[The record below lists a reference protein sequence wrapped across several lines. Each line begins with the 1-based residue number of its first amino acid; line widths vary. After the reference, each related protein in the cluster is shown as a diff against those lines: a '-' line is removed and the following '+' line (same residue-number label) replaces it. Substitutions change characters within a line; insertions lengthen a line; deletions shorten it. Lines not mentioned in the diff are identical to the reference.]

1 MANVRKRGPNQWQ
14 AQVRAKGY
22 PGQTRTFATRAAA
35 EHWAKSLEVEM
46 TRGTFVSRAEAE
58 RTTLYELLDRYCQD
72 ISPTKKGA
80 SSEVIRIR
88 AMMRD
93 PISQRFVA
101 TIRGTDIAC
110 YRDKRLKDVAS
121 ATIRR
126 ELGILSH
133 VFEVARKEW
142 GIFVPNPVRDIA
154 MPPNGKPR
162 ERRLIATLPDGT
174 SEESRLID
182 ACRRA
187 HGKFL
192 LPLVRLALETA
203 MRRGEMLSLKWEY
216 VDLTRRVARLVDTKN
231 GDGRTVPL
239 STAAV
244 EVLRGLGEAPSGTV
258 FPEYSVEASKRA
270 FARAAVRAGLDDFH
284 FHDLRHEATTRMFER
299 GLNVMEVA
307 SVTGHK
313 DLRMLRRYT
322 HLDAENLAKKLG

>member
-46 TRGTFVSRAEAE
+46 TRGVFVSRAEAE
-58 RTTLYELLDRYCQD
+58 RTTLCDLLDRYCQD

-80 SSEVIRIR
+80 APEIIRIR

-101 TIRGTDIAC
+101 TVRGSDIAS
-110 YRDKRLKDVAS
+110 YRDKRLKGVAS

-142 GIFVPNPVRDIA
+142 GIFIQNPVRDIA
-154 MPPNGKPR
+154 LPPNGKPR
-162 ERRLIATLPDGT
+162 ERRLVKNLPDGT
-174 SEESRLID
+174 NEETKLLE

-192 LPLVRLALETA
+192 FPLVRLALETA
-203 MRRGEMLSLKWEY
+203 MRRSEMLNLKWEY
-216 VDLTRRVARLVDTKN
+216 VDLKRQVARLVDTKN

-239 STAAV
+239 STTAV
-244 EVLRGLGEAPSGTV
+244 EVLRGLGESPSGTV
-258 FPEYSVEASKRA
+258 FPRYSVEASKRA
-270 FARAAVRAGLDDFH
+270 FSRAAIRAGLYDFH

-322 HLDAENLAKKLG
+322 HLNAEDLAKKLG

>member
-35 EHWAKSLEVEM
+35 EHWAKTLEVEM
-46 TRGTFVSRAEAE
+46 TRGVFVSRAEAE
-58 RTTLYELLDRYCQD
+58 RTTLHELLDRYCQD

-80 SSEVIRIR
+80 TPEVIRIR

-101 TIRGTDIAC
+101 TVRGIDIAS
-110 YRDKRLKDVAS
+110 YRDKRLKGVAS

-133 VFEVARKEW
+133 VFEVASKEW
-142 GIFVPNPVRDIA
+142 GIFLQNPVRDIA

-162 ERRLIATLPDGT
+162 ERRLITNLPDGT
-174 SEESRLID
+174 SEETKLLET
-182 ACRRA
+182 CRRA

-192 LPLVRLALETA
+192 LLLVQLALETA
-203 MRRGEMLSLKWEY
+203 MRRSEMLNLKWEY
-216 VDLTRRVARLVDTKN
+216 VDLKRRLVRLVDTKN

-239 STAAV
+239 STTAV

-258 FPEYSVEASKRA
+258 FPKYSVDASKRA
-270 FARAAVRAGLDDFH
+270 FARDRAQCG
-284 FHDLRHEATTRMFER
+284 R
-299 GLNVMEVA
+299 
-307 SVTGHK
+307 
-313 DLRMLRRYT
+313 
-322 HLDAENLAKKLG
+322 